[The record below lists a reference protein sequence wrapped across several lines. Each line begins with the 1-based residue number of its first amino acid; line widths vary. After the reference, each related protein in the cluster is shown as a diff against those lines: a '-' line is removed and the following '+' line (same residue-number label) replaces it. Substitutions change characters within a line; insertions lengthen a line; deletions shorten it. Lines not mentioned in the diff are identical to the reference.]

1 MSSIAH
7 RSHPRAVCFV
17 ASIAILC
24 AVAAFSFGMAAAPL
38 ASYDPMAVA
47 AGFTPK
53 TVDLVVKDASRQR
66 DIPIRIYLPAGQ
78 SEAPVVLFSHGLGGS
93 RENNRYLGVHWAAR
107 GYVGVF
113 LQHPGSDESVW
124 KDAAAGER
132 YKQLRTAA
140 NGRNLQLRIDDV
152 PAVLDQL
159 ETWNKTSGHQLAGR
173 LDLTRVGMSG
183 HSFGAIT
190 TQAVSGQA
198 FPFVGG
204 GLASR
209 RAGAS
214 SGRAGTSTTEPRIKA
229 SVIFSPS
236 GPRLGDPRT
245 AFSGVKV
252 PWLLMTGTE
261 DTAPIGDIDVASRLA
276 VFPALPPGDKFE
288 LVLDGA
294 AHSAFGDRDLPGD
307 REGSRN
313 PNHHRVIIAL
323 STAFLDT
330 YLRND
335 PAARAWLNGNG
346 PASVLEKADRWQK
359 K

>member
-1 MSSIAH
+1 MSPTALLF
-7 RSHPRAVCFV
+7 AVITLF
-17 ASIAILC
+17 L
-24 AVAAFSFGMAAAPL
+24 GMMAAPL
-38 ASYDPMAVA
+38 AQGRAGYDPMAVA

-66 DIPIRIYLPAGQ
+66 EIPIRVHLPAGP

-124 KDAAAGER
+124 KGAAAGER
-132 YKQLRTAA
+132 YKALGSAA
-140 NGRNLQLRIDDV
+140 NGRNLQLRVRDV

-159 ETWNKTSGHQLAGR
+159 ETWNKASGHQLAGR
-173 LDLTRVGMSG
+173 LDLRRVGMSG

-190 TQAVSGQA
+190 TQAVSGQ
-198 FPFVGG
+198 
-204 GLASR
+204 
-209 RAGAS
+209 
-214 SGRAGTSTTEPRIKA
+214 TTRSVTESRIKA

-236 GPRLGDPRT
+236 SPRLGDPKT
-245 AFSGVKV
+245 AFGAVKV

-261 DTAPIGDIDVASRLA
+261 DTAPIGDIDIASRLA
-276 VFPALPPGDKFE
+276 VFPALPPADKFE

-307 REGSRN
+307 RRGSRN
-313 PNHHRVIIAL
+313 PNHHRAIVAL
-323 STAFLDT
+323 STAFWDT
-330 YLRND
+330 YLRHD
-335 PAARAWLNGNG
+335 PAARAWLNGDG